1 MEKAGHRVPE
11 GRGGNLVLL
20 SLLVHRRLRIDFSVL
35 ACSFY
40 FRKTGQG
47 SPSRLYT
54 RNPNSVYVSCLGT
67 SYCTHSSPHS
77 LLIRARAG
85 GHFLGTF

>member
-1 MEKAGHRVPE
+1 MEKEGHRVPE
-11 GRGGNLVLL
+11 GRGLVLL
-20 SLLVHRRLRIDFSVL
+20 SLLVCRRLRIDFSVL

-47 SPSRLYT
+47 SLSRLYT

-67 SYCTHSSPHS
+67 SYSAHNSLPS
-77 LLIRARAG
+77 LLIRVRAG
-85 GHFLGTF
+85 RHFLGTF